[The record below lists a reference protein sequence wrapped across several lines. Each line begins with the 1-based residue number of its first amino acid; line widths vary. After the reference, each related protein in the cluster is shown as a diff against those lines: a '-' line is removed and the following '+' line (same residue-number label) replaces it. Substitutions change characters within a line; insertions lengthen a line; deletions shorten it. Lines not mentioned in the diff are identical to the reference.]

1 MAVDTVKELSCIDD
15 VRHKQYLLLW
25 RFPIFILQL
34 DNVLTYHVVSGNVQ
48 AADLK
53 DGELIPTL
61 VRPTESSFRVF
72 SMMML
77 SLCTIA
83 HSGFHVA
90 Q

>member
-1 MAVDTVKELSCIDD
+1 MFIQRSIRSTESCQWPRRHLEELSSIDV
-15 VRHKQYLLLW
+15 VRHKQYHLLW

-61 VRPTESSFRVF
+61 VSPTYR
-72 SMMML
+72 
-77 SLCTIA
+77 
-83 HSGFHVA
+83 
-90 Q
+90 